1 MNNYLAIYLGTPES
15 MKKWDHLTDA
25 ERQQRLEEG
34 MAAWH
39 AWMNKHKEILVESGG
54 PLGKTKQIDSDGIT
68 DTRNNMTG
76 YVIVQA
82 ESHDAAAKL
91 FEGHP
96 HFTIF
101 PGNSV
106 EVMECKPIP
115 TP

>member
-1 MNNYLAIYLGTPES
+1 MNSYLAIYIGTPDS
-15 MKKWDHLTDA
+15 MQKWDHLSDA
-25 ERQQRLEEG
+25 EREQRMQEG

-39 AWMNKHKEILVESGG
+39 AWMDKHKEILVASGG
-54 PLGKTKQIDSDGIT
+54 PLGKTKRIDPDGIT
-68 DTRNNMTG
+68 DIRNNMTG
-76 YVIVQA
+76 YVIVEA

-106 EVMECKPIP
+106 EVMECKAIP
-115 TP
+115 TA